1 MTASLLL
8 AAISAVI
15 LFQVAVGI
23 GVAFWRLQHGEAAP
37 LPTGTDDVATTATGA
52 WAGWRAFRVA
62 GTAFEDSAGTQRSLT
77 LSPVDG
83 LPLPH
88 FAPGQYLTFSL
99 DLAASPMMPK
109 RTIVRC
115 YSLSDQPNATTYRIT
130 VKRMPVPSARPN
142 LPPGAASGFMH
153 DAVGLGDILK
163 IKAPAGQFVLDGMS
177 DVPAVFI
184 AGGIGVTP
192 MISMISWSLAQRP
205 ERRLHLFYGVGNS
218 GDHAFRALLEGFAK
232 SHSAFVLDVLYG
244 APGPGDVEGRD
255 FQHAGF
261 VDVALLKRVLP
272 HGRHLFYVC
281 GPPAM
286 MAALVPALADWG
298 VPKSDIH
305 FESFGP
311 ASSGYVRPTA
321 SAVSVPLQKPFDVQF
336 RRSRRTVA
344 WTGDD
349 ASLLDFA
356 ERHGVS
362 VESGCRTGS
371 CGTCETRLVSGEVRY
386 DSKPDFELAA
396 GACLLCVGMPVSNL
410 VLEA

>member
-1 MTASLLL
+1 MLL

-15 LFQVAVGI
+15 LLQVAIGV
-23 GVAFWRLQHGEAAP
+23 GVAFWRLQHGEAAR
-37 LPTGTDDVATTATGA
+37 LPMASDDVASIATGA
-52 WAGWRAFRVA
+52 WAGWRAFRVTA
-62 GTAFEDSAGTQRSLT
+62 TAFEDGAGTQRSLT
-77 LSPVDG
+77 LSPVDR
-83 LPLPH
+83 LPLPDY
-88 FAPGQYLTFSL
+88 APGQYLTFSL
-99 DLAASPMMPK
+99 DLAPSPMAPK
-109 RTIVRC
+109 RTVVRC
-115 YSLSDQPNATTYRIT
+115 YSLSDQPNGKSYRIT
-130 VKRMPVPSARPN
+130 VKRMPAPSARPDV
-142 LPPGAASGFMH
+142 PPGAASGFLH
-153 DAVGLGDILK
+153 DAVGPGDVLQVR
-163 IKAPAGQFVLDGMS
+163 APAGQFVLDTTS
-177 DVPAVFI
+177 EVPAVFI

-192 MISMISWSLAQRP
+192 MISMISWSLAHRP
-205 ERRLHLFYGVGNS
+205 QRRLRLFYGVGNS
-218 GDHAFRALLEGFAK
+218 GDHAFRALLEGFAR
-232 SHSAFVLDVLYG
+232 SHPAFALDVLYG

-261 VDVALLKRVLP
+261 IDVALLKRVLP

-286 MAALVPALADWG
+286 MAALVPALAEWG
-298 VPKSDIH
+298 VPKGDIH

-311 ASSGYVRPTA
+311 ASSGYVRPATG
-321 SAVSVPLQKPFDVQF
+321 AVVVPLQRPLDVQF

-349 ASLLDFA
+349 TSLLDFA

-386 DSKPDFELAA
+386 DGKPDYQVAA
-396 GACLLCVGMPVSNL
+396 GACLLCVGRPVSNL

>member
-1 MTASLLL
+1 
-8 AAISAVI
+8 
-15 LFQVAVGI
+15 
-23 GVAFWRLQHGEAAP
+23 
-37 LPTGTDDVATTATGA
+37 
-52 WAGWRAFRVA
+52 
-62 GTAFEDSAGTQRSLT
+62 
-77 LSPVDG
+77 
-83 LPLPH
+83 
-88 FAPGQYLTFSL
+88 
-99 DLAASPMMPK
+99 
-109 RTIVRC
+109 
-115 YSLSDQPNATTYRIT
+115 
-130 VKRMPVPSARPN
+130 
-142 LPPGAASGFMH
+142 MH
-153 DAVGLGDILK
+153 DAVCLGDILK
-163 IKAPAGQFVLDGMS
+163 IKAPAGQFVLDRAS

-192 MISMISWSLAQRP
+192 MISMISWSLARQP

-218 GDHAFRALLEGFAK
+218 DDHAFRALLEGFAR
-232 SHSAFVLDVLYG
+232 SHSAFALDVLYG
-244 APGPGDVEGRD
+244 VPGPGDVEGRD

-286 MAALVPALADWG
+286 MAALVPALEDWG
-298 VPKSDIH
+298 VPKGDIH

-321 SAVSVPLQKPFDVQF
+321 SAVSTPLQKAFDVQF
-336 RRSRRTVA
+336 RRSRRTLA

-386 DSKPDFELAA
+386 GSKPDFELAA

>member
-1 MTASLLL
+1 MTAPMLL

-15 LFQVAVGI
+15 LVQVVIGI
-23 GVAFWRLQHGEAAP
+23 CIAFWRLQHSEAAA
-37 LPTGTDDVATTATGA
+37 LPISSDTAVTAATGT
-52 WAGWRAFRVA
+52 WAGWRDFRVESD
-62 GTAFEDSAGTQRSLT
+62 TFEDHTQTQRSLI
-77 LSPVDG
+77 LAPMDG
-83 LPLPH
+83 LPLPD

-99 DLAASPMMPK
+99 DLAASPTEPK

-115 YSLSDQPNATTYRIT
+115 YSLSDRPNSKSYRIT
-130 VKRMPVPSARPN
+130 VKRMPAPLTPPDLPS
-142 LPPGAASGFMH
+142 GAASSFIH
-153 DAVGLGDILK
+153 DAIHSGDILK
-163 IKAPAGQFVLDGMS
+163 VKAPAGQFVLDRTS

-192 MISMISWSLAQRP
+192 MISMISWSLAHQP
-205 ERRLHLFYGVGNS
+205 ERRLHLFYGVRNS
-218 GDHAFRALLEGFAK
+218 GDHAFRAFLEELAR
-232 SHSAFVLDVLYG
+232 SHPAFLLDVLYG
-244 APGPGDVEGRD
+244 APGPHDVQGED

-261 VDVALLKRVLP
+261 IDVALLKRVLP

-286 MAALVPALADWG
+286 MASLVPALVDWG

-311 ASSGYVRPTA
+311 ASSGYVQPMTSAAGAQVTRP
-321 SAVSVPLQKPFDVQF
+321 VDVQF

-344 WTGDD
+344 WTGED

-356 ERHGVS
+356 ERHDIF

-386 DSKPDFELAA
+386 GSKPDFEVPL
-396 GACLLCVGMPVSNL
+396 GACLLCVSVPVSNL
-410 VLEA
+410 VLEV